1 MNLRPLLVHRR
12 NDSMPSVK
20 PQYKHSDVTD
30 RIIGVFYDV
39 YNVLGYGFLEK
50 MYERAMV
57 MRLEKAGL
65 SVRPQEQI
73 DVYFDGELIGHY
85 LADLVVNDVVL
96 VELKAADRLAP
107 EHEAQLLNYLRA
119 TDIEVGLLL
128 NFGNEAKVVRRA
140 FDNHRKRSLRGKQ

>member
-1 MNLRPLLVHRR
+1 MQP
-12 NDSMPSVK
+12 VK
-20 PQYKHSDVTD
+20 PVYKHSDVTD

-50 MYERAMV
+50 VYERAMV
-57 MRLEKAGL
+57 LRLEKAGL
-65 SVRPQEQI
+65 TVRAQEEI
-73 DVYFDGELIGHY
+73 HVYFDGELIGHY

-96 VELKAADRLAP
+96 VGLKAAEKLAA

-128 NFGNEAKVVRRA
+128 NFGNEPKVVRRA

>member
-1 MNLRPLLVHRR
+1 
-12 NDSMPSVK
+12 MPSVK
-20 PQYKHSDVTD
+20 PEYKHSDVTD

-39 YNVLGYGFLEK
+39 YNILGYGFLEK
-50 MYERAMV
+50 VYERAMV

-65 SVRPQEQI
+65 SVQPQKEI
-73 DVYFDGELIGHY
+73 DVYFDDELVGHY
-85 LADLVVNDVVL
+85 IADLVVNDIVL

-128 NFGNEAKVVRRA
+128 NFGNEPKVVRRA
-140 FDNHRKRSLRGKQ
+140 FDNYRKRSLRSKK

>member
-1 MNLRPLLVHRR
+1 
-12 NDSMPSVK
+12 MPSVK
-20 PQYKHSDVTD
+20 PEYKHSDVTD

-50 MYERAMV
+50 VYERAMV

-65 SVRPQEQI
+65 TVRPQEEI
-73 DVYFDGELIGHY
+73 DVYFDDELIGHY
-85 LADLVVNDVVL
+85 VADLVVNDVVL
-96 VELKAADRLAP
+96 VELKAADKLAT

>member
-1 MNLRPLLVHRR
+1 
-12 NDSMPSVK
+12 MPSVK

>member
-1 MNLRPLLVHRR
+1 
-12 NDSMPSVK
+12 MPSVK

-50 MYERAMV
+50 VYERAMV

-65 SVRPQEQI
+65 A
-73 DVYFDGELIGHY
+73 VYFDGELIGHY
-85 LADLVVNDVVL
+85 IADLVVNDVVL
-96 VELKAADRLAP
+96 VELKAADVSAP

-128 NFGNEAKVVRRA
+128 NFGDKPKVVRRA

>member
-1 MNLRPLLVHRR
+1 
-12 NDSMPSVK
+12 MPSVK

-50 MYERAMV
+50 VYERAMV

-65 SVRPQEQI
+65 AVRAQEQI

-85 LADLVVNDVVL
+85 TADLVVNDVVL

-128 NFGNEAKVVRRA
+128 NFGNEPKVVRRV
-140 FDNHRKRSLRGKQ
+140 FDNHRKRSLRGKE

>member
-1 MNLRPLLVHRR
+1 
-12 NDSMPSVK
+12 MPSVK

-50 MYERAMV
+50 VYERAMV

-85 LADLVVNDVVL
+85 IADLVVNDVVL

-119 TDIEVGLLL
+119 TNIEVGLLL
-128 NFGNEAKVVRRA
+128 NFGNEAKVVRKA
-140 FDNHRKRSLRGKQ
+140 FDNHRKRSFRGKQ